1 MTKDNDKEPD
11 YLGHR
16 QRLRQRFLNGEG
28 RDMADYELLELV
40 LTMAIPRRDVKPLA
54 KELINKFGSFAGVLN
69 ADNNELLA
77 IDGIKEN
84 TLTMLKVIKN
94 SALRMSWQNL
104 TATDQPILSNTD
116 VLIDYCRAAMSF
128 SEVEEFR
135 IIFLDAKLRV
145 ITQEIQQRGTINQVA
160 IHPREVI
167 KAAMAKKARAIILVH
182 NHPSGDVT
190 PSKAD
195 IEITRKIKEAAV
207 VVDIQLFDHL
217 IISKNDS
224 YSFSTHCII

>member
-1 MTKDNDKEPD
+1 MTEKKPD

-16 QRLRQRFLNGEG
+16 VRLRQRFLNGEG

-40 LTMAIPRRDVKPLA
+40 LTMAIPQRDVKPLA
-54 KELINKFGSFAGVLN
+54 KILIAEFGSFAGVLN
-69 ADNNELLA
+69 ASNENLLNVN
-77 IDGIKEN
+77 GIKEN
-84 TLTMLKVIKN
+84 TLTMLKVIKA

-104 TATDQPILSNTD
+104 TATDEPILNNTD

-135 IIFLDAKLRV
+135 IIFLDSKLRV
-145 ITQEIQQRGTINQVA
+145 MAQEVQQRGTINQVA

-195 IEITRKIKEAAV
+195 VEITMRIKEAAKA
-207 VVDIQLFDHL
+207 VDIELFDHL
-217 IISKNDS
+217 IISKNDAF
-224 YSFSTHCII
+224 SFSTHCII

>member
-1 MTKDNDKEPD
+1 MTSEKEKKPD

-16 QRLRQRFLNGEG
+16 VRLRQRFLNGEG

-40 LTMAIPRRDVKPLA
+40 LTMAIPQRDVKPLA
-54 KELINKFGSFAGVLN
+54 KILIAEFGSFAGVLN
-69 ADNNELLA
+69 ASNENLLNVN
-77 IDGIKEN
+77 GIKEN
-84 TLTMLKVIKN
+84 ALTMLKVIKA

-104 TATDQPILSNTD
+104 TATDEPILNNTD

-135 IIFLDAKLRV
+135 IIFLDSKLRV
-145 ITQEIQQRGTINQVA
+145 MAQEVQQRGTINQVA

-195 IEITRKIKEAAV
+195 VEITMRIKEAAKA
-207 VVDIQLFDHL
+207 VDIELFDHV
-217 IISKNDS
+217 IISKNDAF
-224 YSFSTHCII
+224 SFSAHCII